1 MPFGDDLTG
10 AFLDRGRQSVGL
22 VVFTIRRNLCGVF
35 LQAIVIQDVAVT
47 GRVVITAHPKA
58 DEIAA
63 SRKSIAQAGY
73 GLRALACDELYYN
86 LEQRRW
92 K

>member
-1 MPFGDDLTG
+1 MSFGDDLTG

-47 GRVVITAHPKA
+47 GRVVIAAHPKA
-58 DEIAA
+58 DKVPIILAVSEPISA
-63 SRKSIAQAGY
+63 SDPIHI
-73 GLRALACDELYYN
+73 
-86 LEQRRW
+86 
-92 K
+92 

>member
-22 VVFTIRRNLCGVF
+22 VVFAIRRNLCGVF

-47 GRVVITAHPKA
+47 GRVVIAAHPKA
-58 DEIAA
+58 DKVPIILAVSEPISA
-63 SRKSIAQAGY
+63 SDPIHI
-73 GLRALACDELYYN
+73 
-86 LEQRRW
+86 
-92 K
+92 